1 MWIHTIENEKNA
13 NVFLVTEDERIY
25 KEVKS
30 NLGERIVIVSFDNY
44 IKNYSERDFFS

>member
-1 MWIHTIENEKNA
+1 MFFI
-13 NVFLVTEDERIY
+13 VTEDERIY

-44 IKNYSERDFFS
+44 IKTIQREIF